1 MNMPPLFQVGV
12 RYEAWQPAGTF
23 EVPGKGEFQ
32 QQFAP
37 GAFDRQVGKI
47 VPLKVA
53 GRARGH
59 VRVVAAE
66 VAGDGS
72 GVTFT
77 YEIVDLDP

>member
-1 MNMPPLFQVGV
+1 MSMPPLLQVGV

-32 QQFAP
+32 ERFAS
-37 GAFDRQVGKI
+37 GAFNRSVGKVI
-47 VPLKVA
+47 PLKIEERPV
-53 GRARGH
+53 GH
-59 VRVVAAE
+59 VRVISAE
-66 VAGDGS
+66 VAEDGS